1 MAELVAPSVIVF
13 VEQQLSTIKNVIIY
27 SIIYV
32 RSSWKQLRTED
43 LHSWSHF
50 KKKNRLSHN
59 IWLLIQCMQLL
70 PGQQLFCLVK
80 QLFTNRNYM
89 INFAVF

>member
-27 SIIYV
+27 SIIYE

-50 KKKNRLSHN
+50 KKK
-59 IWLLIQCMQLL
+59 IDYCII
-70 PGQQLFCLVK
+70 FD
-80 QLFTNRNYM
+80 Y
-89 INFAVF
+89 